1 MWFSVFFLKIT
12 CLGVVTAEM
21 FQNSHKQDANK
32 IPSNRMDVMQK
43 MTETFDEVGGFDF
56 VTSCVCVC
64 VYVYICVCVY
74 IKTAGFTLIRNL
86 DGVPTPY
93 QEFYC
98 TSFLQESDLIF
109 SQDKFGVVMTY
120 FSIRLV
126 FFYK

>member
-1 MWFSVFFLKIT
+1 VSVYRYI
-12 CLGVVTAEM
+12 
-21 FQNSHKQDANK
+21 
-32 IPSNRMDVMQK
+32 R
-43 MTETFDEVGGFDF
+43 
-56 VTSCVCVC
+56 VCVC

-109 SQDKFGVVMTY
+109 SQEKFGVVMTY
-120 FSIRLV
+120 FSIRMV